1 MNALSLQLSTSLIA
15 GPELTE
21 GECPEFNVEVQVTDD
36 ALYVKTNGREAWLE
50 VNEHGDLIIHAY
62 EEGAEEPVSVHIRKD
77 RIDIDTDRQW
87 GHQ

>member
-36 ALYVKTNGREAWLE
+36 AIYVKTGGREA
-50 VNEHGDLIIHAY
+50 
-62 EEGAEEPVSVHIRKD
+62 
-77 RIDIDTDRQW
+77 
-87 GHQ
+87 